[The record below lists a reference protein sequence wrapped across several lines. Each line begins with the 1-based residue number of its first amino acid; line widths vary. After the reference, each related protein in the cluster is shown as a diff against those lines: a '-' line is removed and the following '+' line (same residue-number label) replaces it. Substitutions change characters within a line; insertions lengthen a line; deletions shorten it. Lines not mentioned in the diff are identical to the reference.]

1 MSEEILEKINDTE
14 EICETVPDEAI
25 TEGIKKR
32 RPLAI
37 IIPIVLV
44 LAVAIGGLVVALL
57 RYTGVINPYER
68 DYIDITGR
76 TAADVAKSKNYKYEK
91 FLKEYGLPEDM
102 PKSTSERA
110 VFYNIPVRK
119 YVEKTPGIESFEQ
132 LKTEMGWDDTIT
144 EDTTMGDAL
153 DNTKLSYYVGE
164 EQLERF
170 KALYGLDETVTGD
183 TLYGEVR
190 NIVDSKEKE
199 FRQQYAAQQPAERH
213 LRARN
218 SCQIQQL

>member
-68 DYIDITGR
+68 VYIDITGR

-199 FRQQYAAQQPAERH
+199 FRQTIYKETPTPVPTEGIEHIAGD
-213 LRARN
+213 
-218 SCQIQQL
+218 

>member
-1 MSEEILEKINDTE
+1 MSKETLQEIRDAEETLETESSEILL
-14 EICETVPDEAI
+14 DEP
-25 TEGIKKR
+25 KKQR
-32 RPLAI
+32 TLWIVIPLAL
-37 IIPIVLV
+37 VLV
-44 LAVAIGGLVVALL
+44 AVIGFGVVAAL
-57 RYTGVINPYER
+57 RFTGVINPYEK

-199 FRQQYAAQQPAERH
+199 FRQTIYKETPTPVPTEGIEHIAGD
-213 LRARN
+213 
-218 SCQIQQL
+218 